1 VVKREQLYTRR
12 NPDEHYGGIAG
23 EPVEPHQMW
32 SAWADFRAQVLRPF
46 TRGRDTLYYLVAA
59 TFPAAKAKQCTGQ
72 QSFPASGT
80 YEVVC
85 LLPNRVTSI
94 ELWNYDAA
102 QSFTV
107 TTQTSEG
114 GIIGG
119 NLYMAANS
127 YYAWDVNLRPTDLR
141 IELSGTA
148 SSKFQ
153 VAINGL

>member
-1 VVKREQLYTRR
+1 
-12 NPDEHYGGIAG
+12 
-23 EPVEPHQMW
+23 
-32 SAWADFRAQVLRPF
+32 
-46 TRGRDTLYYLVAA
+46 
-59 TFPAAKAKQCTGQ
+59 
-72 QSFPASGT
+72 
-80 YEVVC
+80 
-85 LLPNRVTSI
+85 VTSI